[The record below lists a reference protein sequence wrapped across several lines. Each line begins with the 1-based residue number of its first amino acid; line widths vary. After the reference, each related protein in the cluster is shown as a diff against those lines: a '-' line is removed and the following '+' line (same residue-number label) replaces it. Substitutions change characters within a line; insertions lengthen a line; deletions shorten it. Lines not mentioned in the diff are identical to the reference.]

1 MAPARLAGI
10 LSASVTIGMVGSA
23 SAGFFAGGDGPSG
36 TIDQMM
42 VGDGY
47 FDFSTGGGFD
57 FVDIVS
63 VSNPPLGTVVDLF
76 VDIPGVETTGA
87 LLEWT
92 AVDGNTVTFNSATLL
107 ELYSGLPDGF
117 DGAFAGQRL
126 TFTTSVAVELNISSL
141 LSTQGNGV
149 GFFYNYYQPGNYE
162 PVLFFGDFDYSITL
176 EAGTS
181 TIAWGVLGALDE
193 AGNPATAEMLSTVSL
208 TLVPAPGSIALLG
221 VAGLLG
227 ARRRRTV

>member
-126 TFTTSVAVELNISSL
+126 TFTTSVAVEVNISSL

-149 GFFYNYYQPGNYE
+149 GFFYNYQPGNYE
-162 PVLFFGDFDYSITL
+162 PVIFFGDFDYSITL
-176 EAGTS
+176 EAGTN
-181 TIAWGVLGALDE
+181 TIAWGVLGSLDD
-193 AGNPATAEMLSTVSL
+193 AGNPAMAEMLSTVSL

>member
-1 MAPARLAGI
+1 MASTRLAGV
-10 LSASVTIGMVGSA
+10 LSASAATCMVGTA
-23 SAGFFAGGDGPSG
+23 SAGFFFGGDGPSG
-36 TIDQMM
+36 TFDQMM

-92 AVDGNTVTFNSATLL
+92 AVDGNTATFNSATLL
-107 ELYSGLPDGF
+107 ELYSGLPAGF

-149 GFFYNYYQPGNYE
+149 GFFYNYQPGNNE

>member
-1 MAPARLAGI
+1 MAPTRLAGI

-76 VDIPGVETTGA
+76 VDIPGAETTGA

-126 TFTTSVAVELNISSL
+126 TFTTSVAVEVNISSL

-149 GFFYNYYQPGNYE
+149 GFFYNYQPGYE
-162 PVLFFGDFDYSITL
+162 PVIFFGDFDYSITL

>member
-1 MAPARLAGI
+1 MASTRLAGV
-10 LSASVTIGMVGSA
+10 LSASAATCMVGTA
-23 SAGFFAGGDGPSG
+23 SAGFFFGGDGPSG

-47 FDFSTGGGFD
+47 FDFTAGGAFD

-87 LLEWT
+87 LLEWS
-92 AVDGNTVTFNSATLL
+92 AVDGDTVTFDSATLL
-107 ELYSGLPDGF
+107 DLQAGVPEGY

-126 TFTTSVAVELNISSL
+126 IFTTSVAVEVNLAST

-149 GFFYNYYQPGNYE
+149 GFFYNYQPDNYE
-162 PVLFFGDFDYSITL
+162 PVIFFGDFDYSITL
-176 EAGTS
+176 EAGTN
-181 TIAWGVLGALDE
+181 TIAWGVLGSLDD
-193 AGNPATAEMLSTVSL
+193 AGNPAMAEMLSTVSL

>member
-1 MAPARLAGI
+1 MASTRLAGV
-10 LSASVTIGMVGSA
+10 LSASAATCMVGTA
-23 SAGFFAGGDGPSG
+23 SAGFFFGGVG

-47 FDFSTGGGFD
+47 FDFTAGGAFD

-63 VSNPPLGTVVDLF
+63 VDDPPLGTVVDLF

-87 LLEWT
+87 LLEWS
-92 AVDGNTVTFNSATLL
+92 AVDGDTVTFDSATLL
-107 ELYSGLPDGF
+107 DLQAGVPEGY

-126 TFTTSVAVELNISSL
+126 IFTTSVAVEVNLA
-141 LSTQGNGV
+141 
-149 GFFYNYYQPGNYE
+149 YQPGNYE
-162 PVLFFGDFDYSITL
+162 PVIFFGDFDYSITL
-176 EAGTS
+176 EAGTN

-193 AGNPATAEMLSTVSL
+193 VGNPAMAEMLSTVSL

-227 ARRRRTV
+227 ARRRRTA

>member
-10 LSASVTIGMVGSA
+10 LSASATICMVGSA

-107 ELYSGLPDGF
+107 ELYSGLPAGF

-149 GFFYNYYQPGNYE
+149 GFFYNYQPGNYE
-162 PVLFFGDFDYSITL
+162 PVIFFGDFDYSITL

>member
-1 MAPARLAGI
+1 MAPTRLAGI

-92 AVDGNTVTFNSATLL
+92 AADGATATFNSATLL
-107 ELYSGLPDGF
+107 ELYSGLPAGF

-126 TFTTSVAVELNISSL
+126 TFTTSVAVEVNISSL

-149 GFFYNYYQPGNYE
+149 GFFYNYQPDNYE
-162 PVLFFGDFDYSITL
+162 PVIFFGDFDYSITL

>member
-1 MAPARLAGI
+1 MASARLAGI

-126 TFTTSVAVELNISSL
+126 TFTTSVAVELNLAST

-149 GFFYNYYQPGNYE
+149 GFFYNYQPGNYE
-162 PVLFFGDFDYSITL
+162 PVIFFGDFDYSITL

>member
-1 MAPARLAGI
+1 MASTRLAGV
-10 LSASVTIGMVGSA
+10 LSASAATCMVGTA
-23 SAGFFAGGDGPSG
+23 SAGFFFGGDGPSG

-47 FDFSTGGGFD
+47 FDFTAGGAFD

-63 VSNPPLGTVVDLF
+63 VSNPPLGTVVDLY

-87 LLEWT
+87 LLEWS
-92 AVDGNTVTFNSATLL
+92 AVDGDTVTFDSATLL

-126 TFTTSVAVELNISSL
+126 IFTTSVAVEVNLAST

-149 GFFYNYYQPGNYE
+149 GFFYNYQPGNYE
-162 PVLFFGDFDYSITL
+162 PVIFFGDFDYSITL
-176 EAGTS
+176 EAGTN

-193 AGNPATAEMLSTVSL
+193 VGNPAMAEMLSTVSL
-208 TLVPAPGSIALLG
+208 TLVPAPGSVALLG

-227 ARRRRTV
+227 ARRRRTA

>member
-76 VDIPGVETTGA
+76 VEIPGVETTGA

-92 AVDGNTVTFNSATLL
+92 AVDGNTATFNSATLL
-107 ELYSGLPDGF
+107 ELYSGLPAGF

-149 GFFYNYYQPGNYE
+149 GFFYNYQPGNYE

>member
-10 LSASVTIGMVGSA
+10 LSASATICMVGSA

-92 AVDGNTVTFNSATLL
+92 AVDGNTATFNSATLL
-107 ELYSGLPDGF
+107 ELYSGLPAGF

-149 GFFYNYYQPGNYE
+149 GFFYNYQPGNYE
-162 PVLFFGDFDYSITL
+162 PVIFFGDFDYSITL

>member
-10 LSASVTIGMVGSA
+10 LSASATICMVGSA

-47 FDFSTGGGFD
+47 FSFSTGGGFE

-76 VDIPGVETTGA
+76 VDVPGVETTGA

-92 AVDGNTVTFNSATLL
+92 ASDGATATFNSATLL
-107 ELYSGLPDGF
+107 ELYSGLPAGF
-117 DGAFAGQRL
+117 DGASAGQRL
-126 TFTTSVAVELNISSL
+126 TFTTSVAVEVNISSL

-149 GFFYNYYQPGNYE
+149 GFFYNYQPGNYE
-162 PVLFFGDFDYSITL
+162 PVIFFGDFDYSITL

>member
-10 LSASVTIGMVGSA
+10 LSASATICMVGSA
-23 SAGFFAGGDGPSG
+23 SAGFFAGGDGPYG
-36 TIDQMM
+36 NIDQMM

-63 VSNPPLGTVVDLF
+63 VSDPPLGTVVDLF

-92 AVDGNTVTFNSATLL
+92 ASDGATATFNSATLL
-107 ELYSGLPDGF
+107 ELYSGLPAGF

-149 GFFYNYYQPGNYE
+149 GFFYNYQPGNYE

>member
-47 FDFSTGGGFD
+47 FAFSTGGEFD

-76 VDIPGVETTGA
+76 VDIPGTETTGA

-107 ELYSGLPDGF
+107 ELYSGLPAGF

-149 GFFYNYYQPGNYE
+149 GFFYNYQPGNNE

-181 TIAWGVLGALDE
+181 TIAWGVLGSLDE